1 MLPPPPAVA
10 VLPLQVIS
18 GLAAPH
24 GPLACV
30 ARTTPVYV
38 KGRQLQSATFFLDG
52 RKVKTVTAP
61 DKRGR
66 YGIKVN
72 GGKLRFG
79 VHRVKIVVV
88 FTPASQTKSKTLR
101 VLVFRCRPPKPKF
114 TG

>member
-1 MLPPPPAVA
+1 
-10 VLPLQVIS
+10 
-18 GLAAPH
+18 
-24 GPLACV
+24 
-30 ARTTPVYV
+30 
-38 KGRQLQSATFFLDG
+38 
-52 RKVKTVTAP
+52 
-61 DKRGR
+61 
-66 YGIKVN
+66 VN